1 MKRAIATAVGGVV
14 AAAGLS
20 LPGVAQAATA
30 PTEVRVIPAPTSA
43 ATFGTDFPVF
53 AGETGFLHRRA
64 ASAPYLWTTYADR
77 RTTAVPSLGNAPTT
91 AIAGAGGDT
100 VMVFVATPDH
110 PVTETTRNS
119 LNLSTMAWR
128 EVPAGVDMATH
139 RLLGNSVLVVE
150 NETPNTAE
158 LRRLAA
164 DGTTTTTA
172 VTGIPETSLT
182 TTIVAN
188 DGTSALLRFGVPG
201 GGRYGLLDAAT
212 GRIALLPAVPV
223 PSRAV
228 LTGDRIGLIYSTSVQ
243 TFTRAAVA
251 DGTATEPAVV
261 TLPAAVPPQSV
272 GLAGDDVIA
281 LRPSTDPERRPVLR
295 HTAAGGQPATVAAL
309 SDNYLLQASDG
320 VYFVGGTTPADW
332 SVRKAT
338 ASGASVVLPLQ
349 DADAITAGVTLT
361 SGVVRYT
368 TAQPRPGEG
377 AIYRQYATQIGEGE
391 PGTGSG
397 VRDGALSIPQTC
409 QADSLCVRTVDGAN
423 TGSAYLSRDSSDFLV
438 RSVPLGPVAVEVAAT
453 AKLVDASPNWR
464 LVTHPNSKDLLR
476 TDGTKLIRPGGGV
489 SALWFDNLWTAGS
502 SESIS
507 RYDLR
512 AGVDTFPGVSTGSTC
527 TKTEVQATG
536 KHLFWSCGPD
546 GPAGVAELGSSGR
559 RIDVP
564 AGQYQLGDNYLV
576 RHDANGDLLRY
587 DLTTGTL
594 GEPVVM
600 ATFPRGDLAD
610 DRRITWAVDKF
621 GGDVAWVDA
630 DNAVHIVDPGVAP
643 SNPVAGTTISASTS
657 VTLPGSLTVA
667 AQLSRPVTSTTLT
680 VLDVRKNV
688 AAARITGG
696 AARVTSTTA
705 WDGLLEN
712 GRRAAKGPYRW
723 TLAAT
728 VDGKA
733 TNIGTGNFT
742 LGCGGAPLLH
752 SFECTTQPTLLALT
766 SASTGQGVWQYTRS
780 TGDTITTVNAGSELL
795 PSLTGILPYGDI
807 NNDSRND
814 LLVRR
819 SDGSMRAYLGG
830 DTPPLGNKTSVA
842 LPGNW
847 NVYDALVHTG
857 DLTSDGIS
865 DLVVRERES
874 GSLFIFPGNGT
885 GGFSAPL
892 QIPGGYKGYSR
903 FVGVGDIN
911 HDGKA
916 DLMMQY
922 DPTST
927 MYAMYG
933 NGNGTFQNRVVI
945 STGWLGYNAVIG
957 AGDLNADGWDD
968 LLLRDT
974 AGVLY
979 RRLGIGTG
987 TFGDRAVVGTGY
999 QQYSGVY

>member
-1 MKRAIATAVGGVV
+1 MKRTIAAAIGGVV
-14 AAAGLS
+14 VAAGLS

-30 PTEVRVIPAPTSA
+30 PTEIRVIPAPA
-43 ATFGTDFPVF
+43 ADTTFGTDTPVF

-64 ASAPYLWTTYADR
+64 SSSPYLWTTYADR
-77 RTTAVPSLGNAPTT
+77 RTTVVPGLGSVPSA
-91 AIAGAGGDT
+91 AVAGAGGDT
-100 VMVFVATPDH
+100 VMLFASAPDH
-110 PVTETTRNS
+110 PVTDTTRQS
-119 LNLSTMAWR
+119 LDLGTMTWR
-128 EVPAGVDMATH
+128 ELPSGPDIGTN
-139 RLLGNSVLVVE
+139 RLLGDSVLVVE

-164 DGTTTTTA
+164 DGTVTTTP
-172 VTGIPETSLT
+172 VTGIPDASLQT
-182 TTIVAN
+182 LISAN
-188 DGTSALLRFGVPG
+188 DGTAAVLRFGVPN
-201 GGRYGLLDAAT
+201 GRYGLLDAAS
-212 GRIALLPAVPV
+212 GRVVLLPVVPAA
-223 PSRAV
+223 SRVV
-228 LTGDRIGLIYSTSVQ
+228 LTADRIGLIYSTSVQ
-243 TFTRAAVA
+243 IFDRAAVA
-251 DGTATEPAVV
+251 DGTATEPRIV
-261 TLPAAVPPQSV
+261 TLPAAVSSQNV

-295 HTAAGGQPATVAAL
+295 HTTAGGEPATVSAR
-309 SDNYLLQASDG
+309 SDNYLMQASDG
-320 VYFVGGTTPADW
+320 VYFVGGTAPADW

-338 ASGASVVLPLQ
+338 ATGASVVLALQ
-349 DADAITAGVTLT
+349 DADAVTAGLTLT

-368 TAQPRPGEG
+368 TAQPRPGEN

-391 PGTGSG
+391 PGTGSP
-397 VRDGALSIPQTC
+397 VRDGALSFPQTC
-409 QADSLCVRTVDGAN
+409 EADSVCVRTVDGAN
-423 TGSAYLSRDSSDFLV
+423 TGSAYLSRDPSDFLV
-438 RSVPLGPVAVEVAAT
+438 RSVPLGPVAVEVAAP

-464 LVTHPNSKDLLR
+464 LVTHTNSKDLLR
-476 TDGTKLIRPGGGV
+476 TDGTKVIRPGGGV
-489 SALWFDNLWTAGS
+489 SALWFDNLWTGGAS
-502 SESIS
+502 DAIS

-512 AGVDTFPGVSTGSTC
+512 ASVETFPGVSTGSTC

-536 KHLFWSCGPD
+536 KHLLWACGPD
-546 GPAGVAELGSSGR
+546 GPAGVAEFTGR
-559 RIDVP
+559 RIEVP
-564 AGQYQLGDNYLV
+564 AGQYLLGDNYLV
-576 RHDANGDLLRY
+576 RHADNGDLLRY

-600 ATFPRGDLAD
+600 ANFPRGDLAD
-610 DRRITWAVDKF
+610 DRSITWAVDKF

-643 SNPVAGTTISASTS
+643 SAPVAGTTISAPTS
-657 VTLPGSLTVA
+657 VTLPGPVA
-667 AQLSRPVTSTTLT
+667 VTAQLSRPVTSTTLT

-688 AAARITGG
+688 VAARITGG
-696 AARVTSTTA
+696 AARVTSTTT
-705 WDGLLEN
+705 WDGLLE
-712 GRRAAKGPYRW
+712 GGKRAAKGPYRW

-728 VDGKA
+728 VDGRT

-742 LGCGGAPLLH
+742 ITCGGAPMLH
-752 SFECTTQPTLLALT
+752 SYECTGQPTLLALN
-766 SASTGQGVWQYTRS
+766 SASTGQGNWQYTRN
-780 TGDTITTVNAGSELL
+780 TGDTISTVSAGSELL
-795 PSLTGILPYGDI
+795 PALTGILPYGDI

-830 DTPPLGNKTSVA
+830 EAPPLGNKTSVA

-847 NVYDALVHTG
+847 NGYDALIHTG

-885 GGFSAPL
+885 GGFGAAL

-911 HDGKA
+911 LDGKA

-957 AGDLNADGWDD
+957 AGDLNGDGLND

-979 RRLGIGTG
+979 RRLGIGSG